1 MLGSGSLEIATGIV
15 FVYLLLSLICTSVM
29 EAISSFLNK
38 RGSTLFEGV
47 KNLLNDPSFTGL
59 AQQIYSHGLVSSI
72 SQFASDPNK
81 PNRLPSYMPSK
92 ILSSALVDILSSSG
106 AGVNAY
112 WTLLAGQR
120 QSALDDAQKA
130 QTANPGNASLAAAV
144 SAAQLALA
152 DAQAKVQA
160 AVDVKT
166 KHDLATDAA
175 GKVKNR
181 LDLKGIADATTALA
195 VALDAGRSLAA
206 ECPDPLGNVETA
218 IRQRLPAGHTKD
230 ALLLLVTKTRQE
242 ATLAQNTVGS
252 AERQIE
258 ALQANVEHWYNDAMD
273 RVTGWYKRW
282 TQLVLVM
289 VAVIVVGVANADTI
303 MLAKVLTHNDA
314 LRASIAGAAVEVV
327 QGAQASAQQLP
338 GDATTAGS
346 TPYRDATFTEA
357 GKIDLPLGWFG
368 NAANKGNQDLVPT
381 DLGGWAIK
389 VLGLII
395 TIAAVS
401 LGAPF
406 WFDTLSKFVNIRGA
420 GTPPGQKNK
429 SGPQRDPSK
438 Q

>member
-1 MLGSGSLEIATGIV
+1 
-15 FVYLLLSLICTSVM
+15 
-29 EAISSFLNK
+29 
-38 RGSTLFEGV
+38 
-47 KNLLNDPSFTGL
+47 
-59 AQQIYSHGLVSSI
+59 
-72 SQFASDPNK
+72 
-81 PNRLPSYMPSK
+81 
-92 ILSSALVDILSSSG
+92 
-106 AGVNAY
+106 
-112 WTLLAGQR
+112 LLAGQR

-166 KHDLATDAA
+166 KHDQATLAA

-327 QGAQASAQQLP
+327 QGAQASAQKSP
-338 GDATTAGS
+338 GDATTAGA

-368 NAANKGNQDLVPT
+368 NAASKGNQDLVPT
-381 DLGGWAIK
+381 DFGGWAIK